1 MDFARFI
8 PGHGPPTEPKS
19 AVTYK
24 REYLELLS
32 SSVKMALAMGKDPA
46 AIATDGTLAKY
57 AKWRGYKDWV
67 PMNIERM
74 VRWQKDGK

>member
-1 MDFARFI
+1 
-8 PGHGPPTEPKS
+8 
-19 AVTYK
+19 
-24 REYLELLS
+24 
-32 SSVKMALAMGKDPA
+32 MALAMGKGPA
-46 AIATDGTLAKY
+46 AIATDRTLAKY

>member
-1 MDFARFI
+1 
-8 PGHGPPTEPKS
+8 
-19 AVTYK
+19 
-24 REYLELLS
+24 
-32 SSVKMALAMGKDPA
+32 MALVMGKDPA